1 MVVFLEDFSFKKE
14 EFSFN
19 GGVAGVFGG
28 SLFSAI
34 VGLNSSFLGTV
45 VPYDEE
51 KSSHMKRI
59 SLLILKNSSQE
70 SRPNHCFVAVFK

>member
-1 MVVFLEDFSFKKE
+1 VVVFLEDFSFKKE

-34 VGLNSSFLGTV
+34 PVLIPDSNLGN
-45 VPYDEE
+45 
-51 KSSHMKRI
+51 
-59 SLLILKNSSQE
+59 LKEFYN
-70 SRPNHCFVAVFK
+70 